1 MKFLKPL
8 LIFFLVNFG
17 ALGLGVFFMGDEPTS
32 MWYMTLNRAPWTPP
46 NWLFGVA
53 WSFIMLCF
61 SFYMTFL
68 YLKIPTTKVMTLF
81 VIQFLLNVAWNF
93 VFFNQHM
100 IAVGLGTIVALTFII
115 TVFLVTYL
123 RTLKFISLLI
133 LPYFIWIW
141 IATSLNLYILINN

>member
-81 VIQFLLNVAWNF
+81 VIQFILNVAWNF